1 MSNSKLDMAL
11 AQLQEDL
18 DSFEKNLIQR
28 IQGKDTMSDKLTES
42 SNINQKLPQTPIAIV
57 GMASLLP
64 KARNLQEY
72 WTNIIAKIDCI
83 TDVPASHWNVDDYY
97 DPDPRAPDKTYCKK
111 GGFIPHIDFNPME
124 FGLPPN
130 ILEVTD
136 VSQLLSLVV
145 AKEAMEDAGYGK
157 SREFNRERTGVILG
171 SALGKQLGTPL
182 SVRLQYP
189 IWEKVLK
196 SSGLSDQ
203 DTKKIVEKIKL
214 AYVQWNENAFPGMLA
229 NVIAGRIANRLDLG
243 GTNCVVDAA
252 CASSLGALKMAMS
265 ELSEHRADMML
276 TGGVDTDNSL
286 FAYICFSKTPA
297 ISPSQTIK
305 PFDAESDGMMLGEG
319 IGMLV
324 LKRLEDAKRD
334 NDTIYAVIKGIG
346 TSSDGRYKSIYA
358 PRPEGQAKAL
368 KRAYEDAGF
377 SPTSVS
383 LIEAHGTGTR
393 AGDPSEF
400 KALKDVF
407 SENNPKKQYVA
418 LGTVK
423 SQIGHTKAA
432 AGAASLIKTAL
443 ALHHKILPPTIN
455 ITNPNPTLDIDNSPF
470 YLNTESRPWIRA
482 QGDGPRRAGVSSF
495 GFGGTNYHVV
505 LEEYEQE
512 NNHAYRLHHT
522 SESILLS
529 APTPEQLL
537 ARCEDTLQKLQF
549 KTGEEHYQEL
559 IDSCKAE
566 EIPVTEARVGFV
578 ADSLIQACRCLQKTI
593 NYLKKKP
600 QAQSWNHPQ
609 GIYYRDSGIKLEG
622 KVVALFSGQGSQY
635 LEMGRE
641 LVMNFPCLRQTY
653 GYMDSLFLKDSL
665 KPVSE
670 KVFPAPVFD
679 TAQRHIQAEALQ
691 RTDYAQPAIGAFSV
705 GLYKILQQAGF
716 KPDFIAGHS
725 FGELTAL
732 WAAEVLSDEDYFFLV
747 KARGQAMATPDDPNF
762 DPGAMLAVNG
772 EVNRVKAVIDSF
784 PQVTIAN
791 FNSNHQVVLAGST
804 AEIAKVKELLTEKGY
819 SATLL
824 PVSAA
829 FHTPLIGH
837 AQKVFAQASE
847 AVRFK
852 KAKIPV
858 YTNVTGERYPTEPQD
873 IKNILGVHSSK
884 SVLFKQEIETIYN
897 AGGYCFVEFG
907 PRSILTH
914 LVKDI
919 LGDKPHVAVALNA
932 SRQQDS
938 DRQLRQAVIQLR
950 VAGLPLKNLDPYQI
964 EPPAPKT
971 DKKRL
976 NVRLN
981 CANYVSEKTKKAFE
995 KALQDGHQVT
1005 SLAQDNGA
1013 THGSTVETSLTQMLT
1028 NGDGS
1033 SQSNGHTAKAN
1044 HQQSSSTKVVKP
1056 STPSLSNGH
1065 RSSQSNS
1072 YTAKANHQQSS
1083 STKVVKPSTP
1093 SLSNGHRSSQSNSY
1107 TAKAN
1112 HQRSSS
1118 TKVVTPPTP
1127 SQSNGH
1133 RSSQSNSYTAKANHQ
1148 RSSSTKV
1155 VTPPT
1160 PSLSNEHR
1168 SSQSNGKTAK
1178 ANHQQSSSTKVV
1190 TPSTPSLSN
1199 GHRSSQSNG
1208 KGAMAQNPRNR
1219 IALSPFIQPTSR
1231 LRPMETSQ
1239 SKPTSIP
1246 TQPTQKPNGHLVT
1259 SSGSSTN
1266 DRSDAKPALA
1276 LTQPALESNM
1286 PSTPTLSVNSQRL
1299 LESLEYS
1306 LKLFSQHQGET
1317 LQVHGQYLNNQLE
1330 YAKTFFQ
1337 LMQQQ
1342 HSLFGNSNGTDQQ
1355 AQTKQVVLQ
1364 SLERSMMQF
1373 HQQQAQTL
1381 NVHEQYLNHQVDYT
1395 KNFFQLVKQQ
1405 YQQLLTGE
1413 VVDQPVLETAVGNQL
1428 VGNQELTK
1436 QPTPTTV
1443 TTSVTSAQDSLNN
1456 LPGTTKLTTATKP
1469 KHKLVDQ
1476 QDSQT
1481 SDNGEVVKQEETVK
1495 QNLSDSSSSSRAFIT
1510 VPRTTLVKEPETQP
1524 ALSNV
1529 STSVEESLVT
1539 EVKVEPTAKV
1549 VSSASAATAINA
1561 IRQTLL
1567 DVVSEKTGYP
1577 AEMLELDMDMEADLG
1592 IDSIKRVEI
1601 LGALQEMYP
1610 DLPQANPEQ
1619 LGELRTL
1626 GQIVEY
1632 LQSYGSKV
1640 LPVEPK
1646 ATTDTDLAQMQTIE
1660 SEPVESNEVKPV
1672 GDNIALEN
1680 PTPLP
1685 AIDVNAISQNLLDVV
1700 SEKTGYPAEMLELD
1714 MDMEADLG
1722 IDSIKRVEILGAL
1735 QEMYPDLPQANPEQ
1749 LGELRTLGQI
1759 VEYLQSYGSK
1769 FLPVQPEATT
1779 DTDLAQMQ
1787 IIESEP
1793 VESNEVKPVGDN
1805 IALENPT
1812 PLPAIDVNA
1821 IGQTLLDVVS
1831 EKTGYP
1837 AEMLELDMDM
1847 EADLGIDSIKRV
1859 EILGALQEMYPDLP
1873 QANPEQ
1879 LGELRTLGQIVEYL
1893 QQQTATTEKKKFQQ
1907 QPSSEQLELDH
1918 NIPRCLVKLKTLP
1931 EPDSLDFALPDKHIV
1946 LLTDDGSLTTSKLA
1960 QSLTDRDWK
1969 VVVLSFPQ
1977 SLIAEQLPLPKGV
1990 SRIVL
1995 NDLSEEH
2002 LKQQLAAITA
2012 NYGSVAAFIH
2022 LNPALE
2028 TGPNHGITFLDLE
2041 KALLKQVF
2049 LIAKHLKPSLNQAA
2063 RQGRSCFMT
2072 VTRLDGAFGL
2082 AKNVNFGAIGAGL
2095 FGLTKTLNI
2104 EWKSVFCRGIDL
2116 SPELNAEGSAQYIM
2130 AELHDP
2136 NHYITEVGYSSL
2148 GRVTLSTEPSI

>member
-11 AQLQEDL
+11 AQLQDDL

-28 IQGKDTMSDKLTES
+28 IQGKDTMSDKFTEL
-42 SNINQKLPQTPIAIV
+42 SNINQKLAQTPIAII

-72 WTNIIAKIDCI
+72 WTNILEKIDCI
-83 TDVPASHWNVDDYY
+83 TDVPASHWNADDYY
-97 DPDPRAPDKTYCKK
+97 DPDPRAPDKTYCKR

-145 AKEAMEDAGYGK
+145 AKEAIADAGYGK

-171 SALGKQLGTPL
+171 SALAKQLSTPL
-182 SVRLQYP
+182 SVRLEYP

-252 CASSLGALKMAMS
+252 CASSLGALKMAIS

-286 FAYICFSKTPA
+286 AVYMCFSKTPA
-297 ISPSQTIK
+297 LSPNQTIK

-319 IGMLV
+319 IGILV

-334 NDTIYAVIKGIG
+334 NDRIYAVIKGIG
-346 TSSDGRYKSIYA
+346 TSSDGRFKSIYA

-377 SPTSVS
+377 SPTSIS

-400 KALKDVF
+400 QALKDVF

-418 LGTVK
+418 LGSVK

-455 ITNPNPTLDIDNSPF
+455 ITNPNPALDIDNSPF
-470 YLNTESRPWIRA
+470 YLNTETRPWIRA
-482 QGDGPRRAGVSSF
+482 EGDGPRRAGVSSF

-505 LEEYEQE
+505 LEEYEPE
-512 NNHAYRLHHT
+512 HNNAYRLHHT

-549 KTGEEHYQEL
+549 KTGEQHYQKL
-559 IDSCKAE
+559 IDSCKVE

-578 ADSLIQACRCLQKTI
+578 ADSLIQACRCLQTTI
-593 NYLKKKP
+593 NWLKKKP

-609 GIYYRDSGIKLEG
+609 GIYYRQSAIELKG

-641 LVMNFPCLRQTY
+641 LVMNFPCLRETY
-653 GYMDSLFLKDSL
+653 GYIDSLFLKDSL

-670 KVFPAPVFD
+670 TVFPAPVFD
-679 TAQRHIQAEALQ
+679 TAQRHIQTEALQ
-691 RTDYAQPAIGAFSV
+691 RTNYSQPAIGAFSV

-732 WAAEVLSDEDYFFLV
+732 WAAEVLSDQDYFFLV

-762 DPGAMLAVNG
+762 DPGAMLAVN
-772 EVNRVKAVIDSF
+772 EDFNRVQEVIDSF

-791 FNSNHQVVLAGST
+791 FNSNCQVVLAGST
-804 AEIAKVKELLTEKGY
+804 AEIAKVQQVFTEKGY

-837 AQKVFAQASE
+837 AQKAFAQATE
-847 AVRFK
+847 AVTFK

-938 DRQLRQAVIQLR
+938 DRQLRQAVMQLR

-971 DKKRL
+971 EEKKVL
-976 NVRLN
+976 KYRLN

-995 KALQDGHQVT
+995 QALQDGHQVT
-1005 SLAQDNGA
+1005 SLGQDNGA
-1013 THGSTVETSLTQMLT
+1013 SHGSKVETQQTQMVS
-1028 NGDGS
+1028 NGNGS

-1044 HQQSSSTKVVKP
+1044 DQGSSSTKLVTR
-1056 STPSLSNGH
+1056 STPLVSNGNP
-1065 RSSQSNS
+1065 SSQNNGFW
-1072 YTAKANHQQSS
+1072 AIAQ
-1083 STKVVKPSTP
+1083 KP
-1093 SLSNGHRSSQSNSY
+1093 G
-1107 TAKAN
+1107 
-1112 HQRSSS
+1112 
-1118 TKVVTPPTP
+1118 
-1127 SQSNGH
+1127 
-1133 RSSQSNSYTAKANHQ
+1133 
-1148 RSSSTKV
+1148 
-1155 VTPPT
+1155 
-1160 PSLSNEHR
+1160 
-1168 SSQSNGKTAK
+1168 
-1178 ANHQQSSSTKVV
+1178 
-1190 TPSTPSLSN
+1190 
-1199 GHRSSQSNG
+1199 
-1208 KGAMAQNPRNR
+1208 NR

-1239 SKPTSIP
+1239 TKPTSNP
-1246 TQPTQKPNGHLVT
+1246 TELTQKPSEHLMT

-1266 DRSDAKPALA
+1266 HKSDAKPALA
-1276 LTQPALESNM
+1276 LTQPALESKM
-1286 PSTPTLSVNSQRL
+1286 PSTPTLSLNSQRI
-1299 LESLEYS
+1299 LESLEHS

-1317 LQVHGQYLNNQLE
+1317 LHVHGQYLNNQLE

-1355 AQTKQVVLQ
+1355 AQTKQVVIK
-1364 SLERSMMQF
+1364 SLERTMMQF
-1373 HQQQAQTL
+1373 HQHQGQTL
-1381 NVHEQYLNHQVDYT
+1381 NVHEQYLNHQLEYT

-1405 YQQLLTGE
+1405 YQEVLKGE
-1413 VVDQPVLETAVGNQL
+1413 VVDQPGLEAGNGNQL
-1428 VGNQELTK
+1428 LGKELNT
-1436 QPTPTTV
+1436 QATSTTV
-1443 TTSVTSAQDSLNN
+1443 TTSVTSVQDSLNN
-1456 LPGTTKLTTATKP
+1456 LPSTPKLTTETKETN
-1469 KHKLVDQ
+1469 KLVEQ

-1481 SDNGEVVKQEETVK
+1481 SDNGQVVNQEETVK
-1495 QNLSDSSSSSRAFIT
+1495 PNLSDSSSNTSGSIT
-1510 VPRTTLVKEPETQP
+1510 VPAATLVKEPEPEP

-1529 STSVEESLVT
+1529 SKPVQESLET
-1539 EVKVEPTAKV
+1539 EVKLEPTAKV
-1549 VSSASAATAINA
+1549 ASSPSAATDINE
-1561 IRQTLL
+1561 ISQTLL

-1601 LGALQEMYP
+1601 LGALQEMNS
-1610 DLPQANPEQ
+1610 DLPEANPEQ

-1632 LQSYGSKV
+1632 LQSQASKV
-1640 LPVEPK
+1640 LPVEPEITPNTS
-1646 ATTDTDLAQMQTIE
+1646 AEIETIE
-1660 SEPVESNEVKPV
+1660 SESIESESVESNDVKPV
-1672 GDNIALEN
+1672 VENQALN
-1680 PTPLP
+1680 TSTPLT
-1685 AIDVNAISQNLLDVV
+1685 AIDVEAIS
-1700 SEKTGYPAEMLELD
+1700 
-1714 MDMEADLG
+1714 
-1722 IDSIKRVEILGAL
+1722 
-1735 QEMYPDLPQANPEQ
+1735 
-1749 LGELRTLGQI
+1749 
-1759 VEYLQSYGSK
+1759 
-1769 FLPVQPEATT
+1769 
-1779 DTDLAQMQ
+1779 
-1787 IIESEP
+1787 
-1793 VESNEVKPVGDN
+1793 
-1805 IALENPT
+1805 
-1812 PLPAIDVNA
+1812 
-1821 IGQTLLDVVS
+1821 QTLLDVVS

-1859 EILGALQEMYPDLP
+1859 EILGALQEMSPDLP
-1873 QANPEQ
+1873 EANPEQ

-1893 QQQTATTEKKKFQQ
+1893 QQQTVTTEKKEFQN
-1907 QPSSEQLELDH
+1907 QPFNEQLDLDH
-1918 NIPRCLVKLKTLP
+1918 NIPRCLVKLKALP
-1931 EPDSLDFALPDKHIV
+1931 DPDSLDFTLPDKHIV

-1960 QSLTDRDWK
+1960 QSLTERDWK

-1977 SLIAEQLPLPKGV
+1977 SLIAEQASLPKAV

-2012 NYGSVAAFIH
+2012 NYGSVGAFIH
-2022 LNPALE
+2022 LNPAIQIQ
-2028 TGPNHGITFLDLE
+2028 PNHGIGFLELE

-2049 LIAKHLKPSLNQAA
+2049 LIAKHLKPSLNEAA

-2072 VTRLDGAFGL
+2072 VARLDGAFGL
-2082 AKNVNFGAIGAGL
+2082 AQNVNFGAIGAGL
-2095 FGLTKTLNI
+2095 FGLTKTLNL
-2104 EWKSVFCRGIDL
+2104 EWESVFCRGIDL
-2116 SPELNAEGSAQYIM
+2116 SPDLNAEESAEYIM

-2136 NHYITEVGYSSL
+2136 NRYIAEVGYSSQ
-2148 GRVTLSTEPSI
+2148 GRVTLGTEQSI

>member
-72 WTNIIAKIDCI
+72 WTNILEKIDCI

-97 DPDPRAPDKTYCKK
+97 DPNPKAPDKTYCKR

-171 SALGKQLGTPL
+171 SALAKQLSTPL

-286 FAYICFSKTPA
+286 LAYICFSKTPA

-346 TSSDGRYKSIYA
+346 TSSDGKYKSIYA

-418 LGTVK
+418 LGSVK

-455 ITNPNPTLDIDNSPF
+455 ITNPNPSLDIDNSPF
-470 YLNTESRPWIRA
+470 YLNTETRPWIRA
-482 QGDGPRRAGVSSF
+482 EGDSPRRAGVSSF

-512 NNHAYRLHHT
+512 HNHVYRLHDT
-522 SESILLS
+522 SQSILLS
-529 APTPEQLL
+529 APTPDQLL

-549 KTGEEHYQEL
+549 KTGEQHYQEL

-578 ADSLIQACRCLQKTI
+578 ADSLIQACRCLQTTI
-593 NYLKKKP
+593 NCLKNRP

-609 GIYYRDSGIKLEG
+609 GIYYRESGMKLEG

-653 GYMDSLFLKDSL
+653 GYIDSLFLKDSL

-670 KVFPAPVFD
+670 TVFPAPVFD
-679 TAQRHIQAEALQ
+679 TAQRHIQAEVLQ

-762 DPGAMLAVNG
+762 DPGAMLAVNE

-784 PQVTIAN
+784 PKITIAN
-791 FNSNHQVVLAGST
+791 FNSNRQVVLAGST
-804 AEIAKVKELLTEKGY
+804 AEIAKVQEVLTEKGY
-819 SATLL
+819 SAILL

-829 FHTPLIGH
+829 FHTSRIGH
-837 AQKVFAQASE
+837 AQKAFAQASE
-847 AVRFK
+847 AVTFK

-858 YTNVTGERYPTEPQD
+858 YTNVTGERYPTEPED
-873 IKNILGVHSSK
+873 IKNILGVNLSK

-914 LVKDI
+914 LIKDI

-971 DKKRL
+971 DNKKPL

-981 CANYVSEKTKKAFE
+981 CVNYVSEKTKKAFE

-1005 SLAQDNGA
+1005 SLGQDNGA
-1013 THGSTVETSLTQMLT
+1013 SHVSTVETQLTQMLT

-1033 SQSNGHTAKAN
+1033 SQSNGKTAKAN
-1044 HQQSSSTKVVKP
+1044 YQGSSSTKLVTESKQ
-1056 STPSLSNGH
+1056 SLSNG
-1065 RSSQSNS
+1065 N
-1072 YTAKANHQQSS
+1072 
-1083 STKVVKPSTP
+1083 
-1093 SLSNGHRSSQSNSY
+1093 
-1107 TAKAN
+1107 
-1112 HQRSSS
+1112 
-1118 TKVVTPPTP
+1118 
-1127 SQSNGH
+1127 
-1133 RSSQSNSYTAKANHQ
+1133 
-1148 RSSSTKV
+1148 
-1155 VTPPT
+1155 
-1160 PSLSNEHR
+1160 R
-1168 SSQSNGKTAK
+1168 SSQSNGHTAK
-1178 ANHQQSSSTKVV
+1178 PNHQGSSSTKLV
-1190 TPSTPSLSN
+1190 TPPKQSLSN

-1208 KGAMAQNPRNR
+1208 HTAQANHQQNSSTKLVTPSTPSVSNGNRSSQSNGHTAKANYQGSSSTKLVTESKQSLSNGNGSSQSNGHTAKPNYQGSSSTKLVTESKQSLSNGNGSSQSNGKGAIAQNPGNR

-1239 SKPTSIP
+1239 TKPTSIP
-1246 TQPTQKPNGHLVT
+1246 TQPTQKTNGHLVT

-1286 PSTPTLSVNSQRL
+1286 LSTPTLSVNSQRI

-1355 AQTKQVVLQ
+1355 AQTKQLVIQ
-1364 SLERSMMQF
+1364 SLERTMMQF
-1373 HQQQAQTL
+1373 HQQQGQTL
-1381 NVHEQYLNHQVDYT
+1381 NVHEQYLNHQLEYT

-1405 YQQLLTGE
+1405 YQEVLKGE
-1413 VVDQPVLETAVGNQL
+1413 VVDQPGLEAGNGNQL
-1428 VGNQELTK
+1428 LGNQELTT
-1436 QPTPTTV
+1436 QDTSTTV

-1456 LPGTTKLTTATKP
+1456 LPSTTKLTTETKQ
-1469 KHKLVDQ
+1469 KNKLVQ
-1476 QDSQT
+1476 KQDSQT
-1481 SDNGEVVKQEETVK
+1481 SENTEVVNQEETFK
-1495 QNLSDSSSSSRAFIT
+1495 PNPAA
-1510 VPRTTLVKEPETQP
+1510 TLLKESKPEPEP

-1529 STSVEESLVT
+1529 SKPVQESPVA

-1549 VSSASAATAINA
+1549 ASSASAATDING
-1561 IRQTLL
+1561 IGQTLL

-1577 AEMLELDMDMEADLG
+1577 ADMLELDMDMEADLGIDSIKRVEILGALQEMYPDFPQANPEQLGELRTLGQIVEYLQSNGSKVLPVQPEATTNSSAKIETIESEPVESNEVQPVEENLGAETPTPLPATDVKAIGQTLLDVVSEKTGYPADMLELDMDMEADLG

-1632 LQSYGSKV
+1632 LQSNASKV
-1640 LPVEPK
+1640 IPVQPE
-1646 ATTDTDLAQMQTIE
+1646 ATTNSSAEMETIE
-1660 SEPVESNEVKPV
+1660 SEPVESNEVQPV
-1672 GDNIALEN
+1672 EESLPLET
-1680 PTPLP
+1680 PTPLTPLP
-1685 AIDVNAISQNLLDVV
+1685 AIDVKAIGQTLLDVV
-1700 SEKTGYPAEMLELD
+1700 SEKTGYPADMLELD

-1735 QEMYPDLPQANPEQ
+1735 QEMYPDLPQANPE
-1749 LGELRTLGQI
+1749 E
-1759 VEYLQSYGSK
+1759 
-1769 FLPVQPEATT
+1769 
-1779 DTDLAQMQ
+1779 
-1787 IIESEP
+1787 
-1793 VESNEVKPVGDN
+1793 
-1805 IALENPT
+1805 
-1812 PLPAIDVNA
+1812 
-1821 IGQTLLDVVS
+1821 
-1831 EKTGYP
+1831 
-1837 AEMLELDMDM
+1837 
-1847 EADLGIDSIKRV
+1847 
-1859 EILGALQEMYPDLP
+1859 
-1873 QANPEQ
+1873 

-1893 QQQTATTEKKKFQQ
+1893 QQQTATTKKKEFQQ
-1907 QPSSEQLELDH
+1907 QPSSEQLDLDH
-1918 NIPRCLVKLKTLP
+1918 NIPRCLVKLKALP
-1931 EPDSLDFALPDKHIV
+1931 EPDSLDLTLPDKHIV

-1960 QSLTDRDWK
+1960 QSLTERDWK

-1977 SLIAEQLPLPKGV
+1977 SLIAEQPPLPKGV

-2012 NYGSVAAFIH
+2012 NYGFVGAFIH
-2022 LNPALE
+2022 LNPAIG
-2028 TGPNHGITFLDLE
+2028 TGLNDGIRFLDLE

-2049 LIAKHLKPSLNQAA
+2049 LMAKHLKPSLNQAA

-2072 VTRLDGAFGL
+2072 VARLDGAFGL
-2082 AKNVNFGAIGAGL
+2082 AQNMNFGAIGAGL
-2095 FGLTKTLNI
+2095 FGLTKTLNL

-2116 SPELNAEGSAQYIM
+2116 SPDLNAERSAQYIM

-2136 NHYITEVGYSSL
+2136 NHYITEVGYSSQ

>member
-11 AQLQEDL
+11 AQLQDDL

-28 IQGKDTMSDKLTES
+28 IQGKDTMSDKFTEL
-42 SNINQKLPQTPIAIV
+42 SNINQKLAQTPIAII

-72 WTNIIAKIDCI
+72 WTNILEKIDCI
-83 TDVPASHWNVDDYY
+83 TDVPASHWNADDYY
-97 DPDPRAPDKTYCKK
+97 DPDPRAPDKTYCKR

-145 AKEAMEDAGYGK
+145 AKEAIADAGYGK

-171 SALGKQLGTPL
+171 SALAKQLSTPL
-182 SVRLQYP
+182 SVRLEYP

-252 CASSLGALKMAMS
+252 CASSLGALKMAIS

-286 FAYICFSKTPA
+286 AVYMCFSKTPA
-297 ISPSQTIK
+297 LSPNQTIK

-319 IGMLV
+319 IGILV

-334 NDTIYAVIKGIG
+334 NDRIYAVIKGIG
-346 TSSDGRYKSIYA
+346 TSSDGRFKSIYA

-377 SPTSVS
+377 SPTSIS

-400 KALKDVF
+400 QALKDVF

-418 LGTVK
+418 LGSVK

-455 ITNPNPTLDIDNSPF
+455 ITNPNPALDIDNSPF
-470 YLNTESRPWIRA
+470 YLNTETRPWIRA
-482 QGDGPRRAGVSSF
+482 EGDGPRRAGVSSF

-505 LEEYEQE
+505 LEEYEPE
-512 NNHAYRLHHT
+512 HNNAYRLHHT

-549 KTGEEHYQEL
+549 KTGEQHYQKL
-559 IDSCKAE
+559 IDSCKVE

-578 ADSLIQACRCLQKTI
+578 ADSLIQACRCLQTTI
-593 NYLKKKP
+593 NWLKKKP

-609 GIYYRDSGIKLEG
+609 GIYYRQSAIELKG

-641 LVMNFPCLRQTY
+641 LVMNFPCLRETY
-653 GYMDSLFLKDSL
+653 GYIDSLFLKDSL

-670 KVFPAPVFD
+670 TVFPAPVFD
-679 TAQRHIQAEALQ
+679 TAQRHIQTEALQ
-691 RTDYAQPAIGAFSV
+691 RTNYSQPAIGAFSV

-732 WAAEVLSDEDYFFLV
+732 WAAEVLSDQDYFFLV

-762 DPGAMLAVNG
+762 DPGAMLAVN
-772 EVNRVKAVIDSF
+772 EDFNRVQEVIDSF

-791 FNSNHQVVLAGST
+791 FNSNCQVVLAGST
-804 AEIAKVKELLTEKGY
+804 AEIAKVQQVFTEKGY

-837 AQKVFAQASE
+837 AQKAFAQATE
-847 AVRFK
+847 AVTFK

-938 DRQLRQAVIQLR
+938 DRQLRQAVMQLR

-971 DKKRL
+971 EEKKVL
-976 NVRLN
+976 KYRLN

-995 KALQDGHQVT
+995 QALQDGHQVT
-1005 SLAQDNGA
+1005 SLGQDNGA
-1013 THGSTVETSLTQMLT
+1013 SHGSKVETQQTQMVS
-1028 NGDGS
+1028 NGNGS

-1044 HQQSSSTKVVKP
+1044 DQGSSSTKLVTR
-1056 STPSLSNGH
+1056 STPLVSNGNP
-1065 RSSQSNS
+1065 SSQNNGFW
-1072 YTAKANHQQSS
+1072 AIAQ
-1083 STKVVKPSTP
+1083 KP
-1093 SLSNGHRSSQSNSY
+1093 G
-1107 TAKAN
+1107 
-1112 HQRSSS
+1112 
-1118 TKVVTPPTP
+1118 
-1127 SQSNGH
+1127 
-1133 RSSQSNSYTAKANHQ
+1133 
-1148 RSSSTKV
+1148 
-1155 VTPPT
+1155 
-1160 PSLSNEHR
+1160 
-1168 SSQSNGKTAK
+1168 
-1178 ANHQQSSSTKVV
+1178 
-1190 TPSTPSLSN
+1190 
-1199 GHRSSQSNG
+1199 
-1208 KGAMAQNPRNR
+1208 NR

-1239 SKPTSIP
+1239 TKPTSNP
-1246 TQPTQKPNGHLVT
+1246 TELTQKPSEHLMT

-1266 DRSDAKPALA
+1266 HKSDAKPALA
-1276 LTQPALESNM
+1276 LTQPALESKM
-1286 PSTPTLSVNSQRL
+1286 PSTPTLSLNSQRI
-1299 LESLEYS
+1299 LESLEHS

-1317 LQVHGQYLNNQLE
+1317 LHVHGQYLNNQLE

-1355 AQTKQVVLQ
+1355 AQTKQVVIK
-1364 SLERSMMQF
+1364 SLERTMMQF
-1373 HQQQAQTL
+1373 HQHQGQTL
-1381 NVHEQYLNHQVDYT
+1381 NVHEQYLNHQLEYT

-1405 YQQLLTGE
+1405 YQEVLKGE
-1413 VVDQPVLETAVGNQL
+1413 VVDQPGLEAGNGNQL
-1428 VGNQELTK
+1428 LGKELNT
-1436 QPTPTTV
+1436 QATSTTV
-1443 TTSVTSAQDSLNN
+1443 TTSVTSVQDSLNN
-1456 LPGTTKLTTATKP
+1456 LPSTPKLTTETKETN
-1469 KHKLVDQ
+1469 KLVEQ

-1481 SDNGEVVKQEETVK
+1481 SDNGQVVNQEETVK
-1495 QNLSDSSSSSRAFIT
+1495 PNLSDSSSNTSGSIT
-1510 VPRTTLVKEPETQP
+1510 VPAATLVKEPEPEP

-1529 STSVEESLVT
+1529 SKPVQESLET
-1539 EVKVEPTAKV
+1539 EVKLEPTAKV
-1549 VSSASAATAINA
+1549 ASSPSAATDINEISQTLLDVVSEKTGYPAEMLELDMDMEADLGIDSIKRVEILGALQELNPDWPEANPEQLGELRTLGQIVEYLQSHASKVLPVEAEITTNTSPEIETIQSESVESNDVKPVVENPAVETSTIDVEAIS
-1561 IRQTLL
+1561 QTLL

-1601 LGALQEMYP
+1601 LGALQEMNS
-1610 DLPQANPEQ
+1610 DLPEANPEQ

-1632 LQSYGSKV
+1632 LQSQASKV
-1640 LPVEPK
+1640 LPVEPEITPNTS
-1646 ATTDTDLAQMQTIE
+1646 AEIETIE
-1660 SEPVESNEVKPV
+1660 SESIESESVESNDVKPV
-1672 GDNIALEN
+1672 VENQALN
-1680 PTPLP
+1680 TSTPLT
-1685 AIDVNAISQNLLDVV
+1685 AIDVEAIS
-1700 SEKTGYPAEMLELD
+1700 
-1714 MDMEADLG
+1714 
-1722 IDSIKRVEILGAL
+1722 
-1735 QEMYPDLPQANPEQ
+1735 
-1749 LGELRTLGQI
+1749 
-1759 VEYLQSYGSK
+1759 
-1769 FLPVQPEATT
+1769 
-1779 DTDLAQMQ
+1779 
-1787 IIESEP
+1787 
-1793 VESNEVKPVGDN
+1793 
-1805 IALENPT
+1805 
-1812 PLPAIDVNA
+1812 
-1821 IGQTLLDVVS
+1821 QTLLDVVS

-1859 EILGALQEMYPDLP
+1859 EILGALQEMSPDLP
-1873 QANPEQ
+1873 EANPEQ

-1893 QQQTATTEKKKFQQ
+1893 QQQTVTTEKKEFQN
-1907 QPSSEQLELDH
+1907 QPFNEQLDLDH
-1918 NIPRCLVKLKTLP
+1918 NIPRCLVKLKALP
-1931 EPDSLDFALPDKHIV
+1931 DPDSLDFTLPDKHIV

-1960 QSLTDRDWK
+1960 QSLTERDWK

-1977 SLIAEQLPLPKGV
+1977 SLIAEQASLPKAV

-2012 NYGSVAAFIH
+2012 NYGSVGAFIH
-2022 LNPALE
+2022 LNPAIQIQ
-2028 TGPNHGITFLDLE
+2028 PNHGIGFLELE

-2049 LIAKHLKPSLNQAA
+2049 LIAKHLKPSLNEAA

-2072 VTRLDGAFGL
+2072 VARLDGAFGL
-2082 AKNVNFGAIGAGL
+2082 AQNVNFGAIGAGL
-2095 FGLTKTLNI
+2095 FGLTKTLNL
-2104 EWKSVFCRGIDL
+2104 EWESVFCRGIDL
-2116 SPELNAEGSAQYIM
+2116 SPDLNAEESAEYIM

-2136 NHYITEVGYSSL
+2136 NRYIAEVGYSSQ
-2148 GRVTLSTEPSI
+2148 GRVTLGTEQSI

>member
-72 WTNIIAKIDCI
+72 WTNILEKIDCI

-97 DPDPRAPDKTYCKK
+97 DPDPRAPDKTYCKR

-171 SALGKQLGTPL
+171 SALAKQLCTPL

-286 FAYICFSKTPA
+286 MAYMCFSKTPA

-418 LGTVK
+418 LGSVK

-455 ITNPNPTLDIDNSPF
+455 ITNPNPSLDLDNSPF
-470 YLNTESRPWIRA
+470 YLNTETRPWIRA
-482 QGDGPRRAGVSSF
+482 EGDEPRRAGVSSF

-512 NNHAYRLHHT
+512 HNHSYRLHHT

-529 APTPEQLL
+529 APTPDQLL

-549 KTGEEHYQEL
+549 KTGEQHYQKL

-578 ADSLIQACRCLQKTI
+578 ADSLVQACRCLQTTI
-593 NYLKKKP
+593 NWLKKRP

-609 GIYYRDSGIKLEG
+609 GIYYRQSAIELKG

-653 GYMDSLFLKDSL
+653 GYIDSLFLKDSL
-665 KPVSE
+665 KPLSE
-670 KVFPAPVFD
+670 TVFPPPVFD
-679 TAQRHIQAEALQ
+679 TAQRHIQAKALQ
-691 RTDYAQPAIGAFSV
+691 HTDYAQPAIGAFSV

-747 KARGQAMATPDDPNF
+747 KARGKAMATPDQPSF
-762 DPGAMLAVNG
+762 DPGAMLAVN
-772 EVNRVKAVIDSF
+772 EEINQVKAVIDSF

-791 FNSNHQVVLAGST
+791 FNSNRQLVLAGST
-804 AEIAKVKELLTEKGY
+804 AEIAKVQQVLTEKGC
-819 SATLL
+819 STILL

-837 AQKVFAQASE
+837 AQKAFAQATE
-847 AVRFK
+847 AVTFK

-884 SVLFKQEIETIYN
+884 SVLFKQEIESIYN

-938 DRQLRQAVIQLR
+938 DRQLRQAVMQLR
-950 VAGLPLKNLDPYQI
+950 VAGLPLKNLDRYQI
-964 EPPAPKT
+964 QPPAPKT
-971 DKKRL
+971 DNKKTL
-976 NVRLN
+976 NIRLN
-981 CANYVSEKTKKAFE
+981 CSNYVSEKRKKAFE
-995 KALQDGHQVT
+995 EALQDGHKVT

-1013 THGSTVETSLTQMLT
+1013 SHVSTVETQLTQMLT
-1028 NGDGS
+1028 NGNRS

-1044 HQQSSSTKVVKP
+1044 HQRSSSTKVVTPSVPFLSNGNRSSQSNSHTAKANHQRSSSTKVVTP

-1072 YTAKANHQQSS
+1072 H
-1083 STKVVKPSTP
+1083 
-1093 SLSNGHRSSQSNSY
+1093 

-1112 HQRSSS
+1112 HQRS
-1118 TKVVTPPTP
+1118 
-1127 SQSNGH
+1127 
-1133 RSSQSNSYTAKANHQ
+1133 A
-1148 RSSSTKV
+1148 
-1155 VTPPT
+1155 
-1160 PSLSNEHR
+1160 
-1168 SSQSNGKTAK
+1168 
-1178 ANHQQSSSTKVV
+1178 STKVV
-1190 TPSTPSLSN
+1190 TPSTPSQSNEHRSSQSNSHTAKANHQRSASTKLVTPSTPSQSN

-1239 SKPTSIP
+1239 TKPTSIA

-1276 LTQPALESNM
+1276 LTQRALESNM
-1286 PSTPTLSVNSQRL
+1286 PSTPTLSVNSQRI

-1355 AQTKQVVLQ
+1355 AQTKQVVIQ
-1364 SLERSMMQF
+1364 SLERTMMQF
-1373 HQQQAQTL
+1373 HQQQGQTL
-1381 NVHEQYLNHQVDYT
+1381 NVHEQYLNHQLEYT

-1405 YQQLLTGE
+1405 YQEVLKGD
-1413 VVDQPVLETAVGNQL
+1413 VVDQPGLEAGNGNQL
-1428 VGNQELTK
+1428 LGKELTT
-1436 QPTPTTV
+1436 QATSTTV
-1443 TTSVTSAQDSLNN
+1443 TTSVTSVQDSLNN
-1456 LPGTTKLTTATKP
+1456 LPSTTKLTTATKETN
-1469 KHKLVDQ
+1469 KLVEQ

-1481 SDNGEVVKQEETVK
+1481 SDNGQVVKQEETVK
-1495 QNLSDSSSSSRAFIT
+1495 QNLSDSSSNTSASIT
-1510 VPRTTLVKEPETQP
+1510 VPAATLVKEPEPEP

-1529 STSVEESLVT
+1529 SKPIQESLVA

-1549 VSSASAATAINA
+1549 ASSASAATDINE
-1561 IRQTLL
+1561 ISQTLL

-1601 LGALQEMYP
+1601 LGALQEMNSDWP
-1610 DLPQANPEQ
+1610 EANPEQ

-1640 LPVEPK
+1640 LPVEPEI
-1646 ATTDTDLAQMQTIE
+1646 TTNSSAEIQTIE
-1660 SEPVESNEVKPV
+1660 SDSVVSNDVKPV
-1672 GDNIALEN
+1672 VENPALETS
-1680 PTPLP
+1680 TPLTALT
-1685 AIDVNAISQNLLDVV
+1685 AIDVEAIS
-1700 SEKTGYPAEMLELD
+1700 
-1714 MDMEADLG
+1714 
-1722 IDSIKRVEILGAL
+1722 
-1735 QEMYPDLPQANPEQ
+1735 
-1749 LGELRTLGQI
+1749 
-1759 VEYLQSYGSK
+1759 
-1769 FLPVQPEATT
+1769 
-1779 DTDLAQMQ
+1779 
-1787 IIESEP
+1787 
-1793 VESNEVKPVGDN
+1793 
-1805 IALENPT
+1805 
-1812 PLPAIDVNA
+1812 
-1821 IGQTLLDVVS
+1821 QTLLDVVS

-1859 EILGALQEMYPDLP
+1859 EILGALQEMSPDLP
-1873 QANPEQ
+1873 EANPEQ

-1893 QQQTATTEKKKFQQ
+1893 QQQTVTTEKKEFQN
-1907 QPSSEQLELDH
+1907 QPFNEQLDLDH
-1918 NIPRCLVKLKTLP
+1918 KIPRCLVKLKALP
-1931 EPDSLDFALPDKHIV
+1931 EPDSLDFTLPDKHIV

-1977 SLIAEQLPLPKGV
+1977 SLIAEQPPLPKGV

-1995 NDLSEEH
+1995 NNLSEEH

-2012 NYGSVAAFIH
+2012 NYGFVGAFIH
-2022 LNPALE
+2022 LNPAIG
-2028 TGPNHGITFLDLE
+2028 TGPNHGIRFLDLE

-2072 VTRLDGAFGL
+2072 VARLDGAFGL
-2082 AKNVNFGAIGAGL
+2082 AQNMNFGAIGAGL
-2095 FGLTKTLNI
+2095 FGLTKTLNL

-2116 SPELNAEGSAQYIM
+2116 SPDLNAERSAQYIM

-2136 NHYITEVGYSSL
+2136 NHYITEVGYSSQ

>member
-11 AQLQEDL
+11 AQLQDDL

-28 IQGKDTMSDKLTES
+28 IQGKDTMSDKFTEL
-42 SNINQKLPQTPIAIV
+42 SNINQKLAQTPIAII

-72 WTNIIAKIDCI
+72 WTNILEKIDCI
-83 TDVPASHWNVDDYY
+83 TDVPASHWNADDYY
-97 DPDPRAPDKTYCKK
+97 DPDPRAPDKTYCKR

-145 AKEAMEDAGYGK
+145 AKEAIADAGYGK

-171 SALGKQLGTPL
+171 SALAKQLSTPL
-182 SVRLQYP
+182 SVRLEYP

-252 CASSLGALKMAMS
+252 CASSLGALKMAIS

-286 FAYICFSKTPA
+286 AVYMCFSKTPA
-297 ISPSQTIK
+297 LSPNQTIK

-319 IGMLV
+319 IGILV

-334 NDTIYAVIKGIG
+334 NDRIYAVIKGIG
-346 TSSDGRYKSIYA
+346 TSSDGRFKSIYA

-377 SPTSVS
+377 SPTSIS

-400 KALKDVF
+400 QALKDVF

-418 LGTVK
+418 LGSVK

-455 ITNPNPTLDIDNSPF
+455 ITNPNPALDIDNSPF
-470 YLNTESRPWIRA
+470 YLNTETRPWIRA
-482 QGDGPRRAGVSSF
+482 EGDGPRRAGVSSF

-505 LEEYEQE
+505 LEEYEPE
-512 NNHAYRLHHT
+512 HNNAYRLHHT

-549 KTGEEHYQEL
+549 KTGEQHYQKL
-559 IDSCKAE
+559 IDSCKVE

-578 ADSLIQACRCLQKTI
+578 ADSLIQACRCLQTTI
-593 NYLKKKP
+593 NWLKKKP

-609 GIYYRDSGIKLEG
+609 GIYYRQSAIELKG

-641 LVMNFPCLRQTY
+641 LVMNFPCLRETY
-653 GYMDSLFLKDSL
+653 GYIDSLFLKDSL

-670 KVFPAPVFD
+670 TVFPAPVFD
-679 TAQRHIQAEALQ
+679 TAQRHIQTEALQ
-691 RTDYAQPAIGAFSV
+691 RTNYSQPAIGAFSV

-732 WAAEVLSDEDYFFLV
+732 WAAEVLSDQDYFFLV

-762 DPGAMLAVNG
+762 DPGAMLAVN
-772 EVNRVKAVIDSF
+772 EDFNRVQEVIDSF

-791 FNSNHQVVLAGST
+791 FNSNCQVVLAGST
-804 AEIAKVKELLTEKGY
+804 AEIAKVQQVFTEKGY

-837 AQKVFAQASE
+837 AQKAFAQATE
-847 AVRFK
+847 AVTFK

-938 DRQLRQAVIQLR
+938 DRQLRQAVMQLR

-971 DKKRL
+971 EEKKVL
-976 NVRLN
+976 KYRLN

-995 KALQDGHQVT
+995 QALQDGHQVT
-1005 SLAQDNGA
+1005 SLGQDNGA
-1013 THGSTVETSLTQMLT
+1013 SHGSKVETQQTQMVS
-1028 NGDGS
+1028 NGNGS

-1044 HQQSSSTKVVKP
+1044 DQGSSSTKLVTPKP
-1056 STPSLSNGH
+1056 LVSNGNG
-1065 RSSQSNS
+1065 SSQSNGH
-1072 YTAKANHQQSS
+1072 TPKAND
-1083 STKVVKPSTP
+1083 
-1093 SLSNGHRSSQSNSY
+1093 
-1107 TAKAN
+1107 
-1112 HQRSSS
+1112 QRSSS
-1118 TKVVTPPTP
+1118 TKFVTAKPLVSNGNGS

-1133 RSSQSNSYTAKANHQ
+1133 TAKANDQ
-1148 RSSSTKV
+1148 GSSSTKL
-1155 VTPPT
+1155 VTRST
-1160 PSLSNEHR
+1160 PLVSNGNP
-1168 SSQSNGKTAK
+1168 SSQNNGFWAI
-1178 ANHQQSSSTKVV
+1178 
-1190 TPSTPSLSN
+1190 
-1199 GHRSSQSNG
+1199 
-1208 KGAMAQNPRNR
+1208 AQKPGNR

-1239 SKPTSIP
+1239 TKPTSNP
-1246 TQPTQKPNGHLVT
+1246 TELTQKPSEHLMT

-1266 DRSDAKPALA
+1266 HKSDAKPALA
-1276 LTQPALESNM
+1276 LTQPALESKM
-1286 PSTPTLSVNSQRL
+1286 PSTPTLSLNSQRI
-1299 LESLEYS
+1299 LESLEHS

-1317 LQVHGQYLNNQLE
+1317 LHVHGQYLNNQLE

-1355 AQTKQVVLQ
+1355 AQTKQVVIK
-1364 SLERSMMQF
+1364 SLERTMMQF
-1373 HQQQAQTL
+1373 HQHQGQTL
-1381 NVHEQYLNHQVDYT
+1381 NVHEQYLNHQLEYT

-1405 YQQLLTGE
+1405 YQEVLKGE
-1413 VVDQPVLETAVGNQL
+1413 VVDQPGLEAGNGNQL
-1428 VGNQELTK
+1428 LGKELNT
-1436 QPTPTTV
+1436 QATSTTV
-1443 TTSVTSAQDSLNN
+1443 TTSVTSVQDSLNN
-1456 LPGTTKLTTATKP
+1456 LPSTPKLTTETKETN
-1469 KHKLVDQ
+1469 KLVEQ

-1481 SDNGEVVKQEETVK
+1481 SDNGQVVNQEETVK
-1495 QNLSDSSSSSRAFIT
+1495 PNLSDSSSNTSGSIT
-1510 VPRTTLVKEPETQP
+1510 VPAATLVKEPEPEP

-1529 STSVEESLVT
+1529 SKPVQESLET
-1539 EVKVEPTAKV
+1539 EVKLEPTAKV
-1549 VSSASAATAINA
+1549 ASSPSAATDINEISQTLLDVVSEKTGYPAEMLELDMDMEADLGIDSIKRVEILGALQELNPDWPEANPEQLGELRTLGQIVEYLQSHASKVLPVEAEITTNTSPEIETIQSESVESNDVKPVVENPAVETSTIDVEAIS
-1561 IRQTLL
+1561 QTLL

-1601 LGALQEMYP
+1601 LGALQEMNS
-1610 DLPQANPEQ
+1610 DLPEANPEQ

-1632 LQSYGSKV
+1632 LQSQASKV
-1640 LPVEPK
+1640 LPVEPEITPNTS
-1646 ATTDTDLAQMQTIE
+1646 AEIETIE
-1660 SEPVESNEVKPV
+1660 SESIESESVESNDVKPV
-1672 GDNIALEN
+1672 VENQALN
-1680 PTPLP
+1680 TSTPLT
-1685 AIDVNAISQNLLDVV
+1685 AIDVEAIS
-1700 SEKTGYPAEMLELD
+1700 
-1714 MDMEADLG
+1714 
-1722 IDSIKRVEILGAL
+1722 
-1735 QEMYPDLPQANPEQ
+1735 
-1749 LGELRTLGQI
+1749 
-1759 VEYLQSYGSK
+1759 
-1769 FLPVQPEATT
+1769 
-1779 DTDLAQMQ
+1779 
-1787 IIESEP
+1787 
-1793 VESNEVKPVGDN
+1793 
-1805 IALENPT
+1805 
-1812 PLPAIDVNA
+1812 
-1821 IGQTLLDVVS
+1821 QTLLDVVS

-1859 EILGALQEMYPDLP
+1859 EILGALQEMSPDLP
-1873 QANPEQ
+1873 EANPEQ

-1893 QQQTATTEKKKFQQ
+1893 QQQTVTTEKKEFQN
-1907 QPSSEQLELDH
+1907 QPFNEQLDLDH
-1918 NIPRCLVKLKTLP
+1918 NIPRCLVKLKALP
-1931 EPDSLDFALPDKHIV
+1931 DPDSLDFTLPDKHIV

-1960 QSLTDRDWK
+1960 QSLTERDWK

-1977 SLIAEQLPLPKGV
+1977 SLIAEQASLPKAV

-2012 NYGSVAAFIH
+2012 NYGSVGAFIH
-2022 LNPALE
+2022 LNPAIQIQ
-2028 TGPNHGITFLDLE
+2028 PNHGIGFLELE

-2049 LIAKHLKPSLNQAA
+2049 LIAKHLKPSLNEAA

-2072 VTRLDGAFGL
+2072 VARLDGAFGL
-2082 AKNVNFGAIGAGL
+2082 AQNVNFGAIGAGL
-2095 FGLTKTLNI
+2095 FGLTKTLNL
-2104 EWKSVFCRGIDL
+2104 EWESVFCRGIDL
-2116 SPELNAEGSAQYIM
+2116 SPDLNAEESAEYIM

-2136 NHYITEVGYSSL
+2136 NRYIAEVGYSSQ
-2148 GRVTLSTEPSI
+2148 GRVTLGTEQSI